1 MQLVG
6 LSALEYDEQY
16 YAEHKDANLDYLGH
30 GYWQEEYA
38 KMVSKGL
45 PQGSIVFDGGCACG
59 SILNGFKKL
68 GFKTIGMDVSKY
80 MIDIGKNHFNY
91 ADNELICGSLT
102 DIPFPDNSVDLVH
115 SAQVLE
121 HIPQGM
127 MNKIISEFERILKP
141 GGRMF
146 LCLDAV
152 RDGET
157 KDMYMGDPTHV
168 NIQPIEYWAKLIKKG
183 NLLFDVQRY
192 NDFVRSEYR
201 PTKEVETNFFEAYP
215 YWSVFTLI
223 KE

>member
-6 LSALEYDEQY
+6 LSALKYDEQY
-16 YAEHKDANLDYLGH
+16 YEEHKDADLDYLGH

-38 KMVSKGL
+38 KMVSTGL

-68 GFKTIGMDVSKY
+68 GYKTIGMDLSSY
-80 MIDIGKNHFNY
+80 MIELGAEHF
-91 ADNELICGSLT
+91 DNDELICGSLT
-102 DIPFPDNSVDLVH
+102 RIPLEDNSIDLVH

-121 HIPQGM
+121 HIPKQFLE
-127 MNKIISEFERILKP
+127 KIIQEFERILKP

-146 LCLDAV
+146 LCLDAI

-157 KDMYMGDPTHV
+157 KEMYLGDPTHV
-168 NIQPIEYWAKLIKKG
+168 SIFPINYWAKLIKQG

-201 PTKEVETNFFEAYP
+201 PTEEIERNFFETYP
-215 YWSVFTLI
+215 YWSVFTLT

>member
-45 PQGSIVFDGGCACG
+45 PEDSVVFDGGCACG

-68 GFKTIGMDVSKY
+68 GFKTIGMDLSSY
-80 MIDIGKNHFNY
+80 MVELGTEHF
-91 ADNELICGSLT
+91 DNDELICGSLT
-102 DIPFPDNSVDLVH
+102 KIPLPDNSVDLVH

-121 HIPQGM
+121 HIPQEL
-127 MNKIISEFERILKP
+127 MNDIISEFERILKP

-146 LCLDAV
+146 LCLDAI

-157 KDMYMGDPTHV
+157 KEMYMGDPTHV
-168 NIQPIEYWAKLIKKG
+168 NIQPIEYWAKLLKKG

-201 PTKEVETNFFEAYP
+201 PTEGENSNFYQAYP

>member
-45 PQGSIVFDGGCACG
+45 PEGSLIFDGGCACG

-68 GFKTIGMDVSKY
+68 GYKVKGLDLSQY
-80 MIDIGKNHFNY
+80 MIDLGKSHFGY
-91 ADNELICGSLT
+91 TDDELICGSLT
-102 DIPFPDNSVDLVH
+102 DIPLPDNCVDLVH

-121 HIPQGM
+121 HIPQELM
-127 MNKIISEFERILKP
+127 ENIIGEFHRILKP
-141 GGRMF
+141 NGKMF

-152 RDGET
+152 RQGET
-157 KDMYMGDPTHV
+157 KEMYMGDPTHV
-168 NIQPIEYWAKLIKKG
+168 NIQPITYWSKLLKKE
-183 NLLFDVQRY
+183 LFDVEGY
-192 NDFVRSEYR
+192 NNFVRSEYR
-201 PTKEVETNFFEAYP
+201 PTEGENSNFFQAYP

>member
-16 YAEHKDANLDYLGH
+16 YQEHKDANLDYTGH

-45 PQGSIVFDGGCACG
+45 PLGSTVFDGGCACG
-59 SILNGFKKL
+59 SILYGFKKL
-68 GFKTIGMDVSKY
+68 GYKTIGMDLSSY
-80 MIDIGKNHFNY
+80 MVELGTQHF
-91 ADNELICGSLT
+91 DNDELICGSLAK
-102 DIPFPDNSVDLVH
+102 IPLENNSVDLVH

-121 HIPQGM
+121 HIPKELM
-127 MNKIISEFERILKP
+127 DDIISEFERILKP
-141 GGRMF
+141 NGRMF
-146 LCLDAV
+146 LCLDAI

-157 KDMYMGDPTHV
+157 KEMYMGDPTHV

-201 PTKEVETNFFEAYP
+201 PTEGVDANFFQSYP

>member
-16 YAEHKDANLDYLGH
+16 YQEHKDANLDYTGH

-45 PQGSIVFDGGCACG
+45 PQGSVVFDGGCACG
-59 SILNGFKKL
+59 SILYGFKKL
-68 GFKTIGMDVSKY
+68 GHKTIGMDLSAY
-80 MIDIGKNHFNY
+80 MVGLGAEKF
-91 ADNELICGSLT
+91 DNDELICGSLT
-102 DIPFPDNSVDLVH
+102 KIPLESNSVDLVH

-121 HIPQGM
+121 HIPQELM
-127 MNKIISEFERILKP
+127 DDIISEFERILKP

-146 LCLDAV
+146 LCLDAI

-168 NIQPIEYWAKLIKKG
+168 NIQPIEYWAKLVKKG

-201 PTKEVETNFFEAYP
+201 PTEEVDANFFEAYP